1 MPDVITLGDINI
13 DIVAPIPAYPSR
25 GGDIVAEGASLHT
38 GGSAVNTAIALACL
52 GVDVGFIGRVGQDA
66 LAAQALADLADAG
79 VDTRLVQFDPAIST
93 GIIFIAVTPDGERT
107 MFGARGANSYT
118 DPQLLDE
125 DYFAGAKWLHFS
137 GYTLL
142 AEPQRSAALYALEI
156 ATEAGSQISLDVSID
171 PVLRARHDI
180 QRLLPHIDVIFPNE
194 TELSLLTQG
203 VNMRQAPAQLLKW
216 GVGAVVAK
224 YGANGSEVN
233 VPNLRASLPAFNI
246 SPLDTTGAGDCF
258 DAGLSLGRLVGLDWE
273 VAAVLGNA
281 VGALSTQW
289 QGAGAGR
296 VTPKGVYDLI
306 ETHLNEPAWL
316 ESREVL
322 EAALIYLENLT

>member
-125 DYFAGAKWLHFS
+125 DYFAGAKWFHFS

-171 PVLRARHDI
+171 PVLRARHNV
-180 QRLLPHIDVIFPNE
+180 QRLLSRVDVIFPNE
-194 TELSLLTQG
+194 TELSLLTRG

-216 GVGAVVAK
+216 GVGAVAAK
-224 YGANGSEVN
+224 YGANGSEVS
-233 VPNLRASLPAFNI
+233 VPNLQASLPAFNI

-258 DAGLSLGRLVGLDWE
+258 DAGFILGRLLELDWE

-296 VTPKGVYDLI
+296 VTPKAVYDLI
-306 ETHLNEPAWL
+306 EMHLDQPAWL
-316 ESREVL
+316 KLRQVL
-322 EAALIYLENLT
+322 EEALVSLENLT

>member
-258 DAGLSLGRLVGLDWE
+258 DAGLILGRLVGLDWE